1 VHPLTLKRKNIMTYV
16 KPEINL
22 LGDAANTIQ
31 DGTKTYPG
39 DNETVLLGWQMHP
52 SYDLDE

>member
-22 LGDAANTIQ
+22 LGDAANIIQ

-39 DNETVLLGWQMHP
+39 DNDPILLGWMLHP
-52 SYDLDE
+52 AYDLDQ